1 MKRNLKQDELS
12 AIRES
17 IESAVKK
24 SGLRMVAVYL
34 HGSYGTEYMRD
45 ESDIDIAFLSE
56 IRLTRE
62 ESIVFSVALQQ
73 AWGDERID
81 VADLRQSDTVF
92 VAQVVA
98 NGERIY
104 TGNELAAQRF
114 EMTALSKYARLNEER
129 AAIIADIKQR
139 GKVYGSGAQSK

>member
-62 ESIVFSVALQQ
+62 ESIIFSVALQQ

>member
-1 MKRNLKQDELS
+1 
-12 AIRES
+12 
-17 IESAVKK
+17 
-24 SGLRMVAVYL
+24 MVAVYL